1 MNINAIHLFF
11 MRKILLCSILL
22 VASFASAYAGGLVT
36 NTNQSASFLRNPA
49 RMASLELDAVYYNP
63 AGVAFMNKG
72 FHLGLNNQSAFQS
85 RNITA
90 TIQSNSYVPT
100 TAMDNRLYEG
110 KIVSPVIPSVHF
122 AYVAD
127 RWSISSHFGV
137 PGGGGKL
144 DYANGLPMFDVM
156 VRQMIFGTVKAM
168 YMGNG
173 APESVANEQA
183 LGAAG
188 NATVNSAFT
197 GQTFLF
203 GWQVGGTY
211 KLTDNLSAYAGA
223 RLLMAKAKYEGS
235 VYYALSGQEQNMD
248 LLTEQSGFGIAPIV
262 GLDYK
267 LDRLNLAVKYEFGS
281 NIEVENSTSTFPSQ
295 FDNVDALGR
304 FKDGVKSKMDQPSLL
319 TVGAA
324 YDLTSALKLSAG
336 MHYYLDKSANY
347 NGLENEI
354 NSNTVEYLL
363 GAEYELCNRLTLSA
377 GVQFTNYDV
386 TDNYNS
392 NTGFMIS
399 SYSLGGGFKYS
410 ATDNLDL
417 NVGVLWTNFD
427 DYSKMANYN
436 GIGMYEQYERKNIVA
451 GIGANWSF

>member
-1 MNINAIHLFF
+1 MNFNAMRIIF
-11 MRKILLCSILL
+11 MKKTFLCSLL
-22 VASFASAYAGGLVT
+22 LAASFASALAGGLVT
-36 NTNQSASFLRNPA
+36 NTNHSAAFLRNAA

-63 AGVAFMNKG
+63 AGVAFMQKG
-72 FHLGLNNQSAFQS
+72 FHFGLNNQSAFQS
-85 RNITA
+85 RNVTA
-90 TIQSNSYVPT
+90 TIQSNTFVPP
-100 TAMDNRLYEG
+100 TAMENSLYEG
-110 KIVSPVIPSVHF
+110 KIASPVIPSLHF
-122 AYVAD
+122 AYVSD
-127 RWSISSHFGV
+127 RWSISSHFGI

-144 DYANGLPMFDVM
+144 EYANGLPMFDVM
-156 VRQMIFGTVKAM
+156 VRQMI
-168 YMGNG
+168 YGNVYG
-173 APESVANEQA
+173 MLVGQYPENTAKEQA

-188 NATVNSAFT
+188 MATVNSAFS
-197 GQTFLF
+197 GQTYLF

-223 RLLMAKAKYEGS
+223 RLLMTKSKYEGS
-235 VYYALSGQEQNMD
+235 VYYALSGQENSME

-281 NIEVENSTSTFPSQ
+281 NIEVENSTSSFPTQ
-295 FDNVDALGR
+295 FDGVAALAR
-304 FKDGVKSKMDQPSLL
+304 FKDGVKSQSDQPALL
-319 TVGAA
+319 TAGAA
-324 YDLTSALKLSAG
+324 YDLTHALKLSAG
-336 MHYYLDKSANY
+336 MHYYFDKNADY
-347 NGLENEI
+347 NGLEDEI
-354 NSNTVEYLL
+354 NSNTVEYML
-363 GAEYELCNRLTLSA
+363 GVEYALCPKLTLSS

-436 GIGMYEQYERKNIVA
+436 GIGMLEEYDRKNIAA

>member
-1 MNINAIHLFF
+1 MNFKAIRIIF
-11 MRKILLCSILL
+11 MKKIVLCSLL
-22 VASFASAYAGGLVT
+22 LAASFTSALAGGLVT
-36 NTNQSASFLRNPA
+36 NTNHSAAFLRNPA

-63 AGVAFMNKG
+63 AGVAFLQKG
-72 FHLGLNNQSAFQS
+72 FHIGLNNQSAFQS
-85 RNITA
+85 RNVTA
-90 TIQSNSYVPT
+90 TIQSNTFVPP
-100 TAMDNRLYEG
+100 TAMENSLYEG
-110 KIVSPVIPSVHF
+110 KIASPVIPSLHF

-144 DYANGLPMFDVM
+144 DYENGLPMFDVM
-156 VRQMIFGTVKAM
+156 VRQMIYGNVKAL
-168 YMGNG
+168 YMENG

-183 LGAAG
+183 FGAAG
-188 NATVNSAFT
+188 AATVNSAFS
-197 GQTFLF
+197 GQTYLF

-223 RLLMAKAKYEGS
+223 RLLMANAKYEGS
-235 VYYALSGQEQNMD
+235 VYYELSGQEQSME

-281 NIEVENSTSTFPSQ
+281 NIEVENSTSSFPAQ
-295 FDNVDALGR
+295 FDGVDALAR
-304 FKDGVKSKMDQPSLL
+304 FKDGVKSQMDQPALL
-319 TVGAA
+319 TAGAA
-324 YDLTSALKLSAG
+324 YDLTHALKLSAG
-336 MHYYLDKSANY
+336 MHYYFDKNTDY
-347 NGLENEI
+347 NGLEDEI
-354 NSNTVEYLL
+354 NNNTLEYML
-363 GAEYELCNRLTLSA
+363 GAEYALCHKLTLSA
-377 GVQFTNYDV
+377 GVQLTKYDV

-399 SYSLGGGFKYS
+399 SYSLGGGLKYS

-417 NVGVLWTNFD
+417 NLGVLWTNFD

-436 GIGMYEQYERKNIVA
+436 GIGMLEQYERKNIAA
-451 GIGANWSF
+451 GIGAAWSF